1 MLVMYNSRI
10 LSTLVECISWK
21 MKLSLSRWLVEP
33 AVMSLMESVC
43 VLPWKWKSLGTCT
56 YLRPVETLS
65 FTCLSWSLPTFTA
78 DDSVAELPA
87 VEVVLPVEWLWLEL
101 ANISESERAPVSQ
114 KLLSPASVVRLGR
127 VVMMMASMTDL
138 AKYLRATPN
147 RR

>member
-1 MLVMYNSRI
+1 
-10 LSTLVECISWK
+10 
-21 MKLSLSRWLVEP
+21 
-33 AVMSLMESVC
+33 MSLMESVC

-78 DDSVAELPA
+78 DDSVDELPA
-87 VEVVLPVEWLWLEL
+87 VEAVLPVEWLWLEL